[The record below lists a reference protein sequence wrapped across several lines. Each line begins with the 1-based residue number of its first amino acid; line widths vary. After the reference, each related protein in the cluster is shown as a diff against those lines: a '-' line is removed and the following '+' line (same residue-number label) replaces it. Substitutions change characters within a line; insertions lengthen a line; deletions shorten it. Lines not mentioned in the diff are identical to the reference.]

1 MSGWILNNLN
11 PSKPFIEYGNGEKKD
26 FDNFDQALEFADQL
40 TEKRFPRWPEDQ
52 TSFPFL
58 EAFDEARTDR
68 IAASHGDGE
77 HYRVGD
83 EWLREDGLLEE
94 GQ

>member
-1 MSGWILNNLN
+1 MTGWIIDNCN
-11 PSKPFIEYGNGEKKD
+11 PHAVTVEYGEGEIKVFETLAK
-26 FDNFDQALEFADQL
+26 ALEFADEL
-40 TEKRFPRWPEDQ
+40 RAKRFPVWPEDQ

-58 EAFDEARTDR
+58 ESFDEARCDR
-68 IAASHGDGE
+68 VAASHGDGE

-83 EWLREDGLLEE
+83 DWLREYNLLEA